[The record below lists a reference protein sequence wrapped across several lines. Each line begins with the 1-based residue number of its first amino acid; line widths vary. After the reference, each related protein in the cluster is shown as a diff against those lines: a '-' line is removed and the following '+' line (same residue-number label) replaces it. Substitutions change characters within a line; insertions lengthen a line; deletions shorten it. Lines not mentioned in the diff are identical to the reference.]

1 PYDLSNN
8 AANKTGL
15 PDSVTGRLVVPHGT
29 LGHRFGEQGAGDW
42 NLDLGEVDPALSLLE
57 EAEGTAEVTLPRFD
71 TTRGDAGTIVRGVPY
86 RTVRGRDDDTD
97 VEFRVTTVRSEEHT

>member
-1 PYDLSNN
+1 
-8 AANKTGL
+8 
-15 PDSVTGRLVVPHGT
+15 GT
-29 LGHRFGEQGAGDW
+29 LGRRFGEQGAGDW

-86 RTVRGRDDDTD
+86 RTVRGRDDDD
-97 VEFRVTTVRSEEHT
+97 NSVVEFRVTTVLDLMMAQFGVGRKGLPGDWPTG